1 MWQLNANINLI
12 VCQKSKVDDWVNHMR
27 TEYDLPYVIVC
38 DLTKKDEYEMFFS
51 AIENPYLMTVGV
63 INYDLVFR
71 RKELE
76 TLRDFTLMLDE
87 SQFIQNETA
96 KRTKFILKMKPLFVI
111 LLSGTPVGGKYEQLW
126 TQCQLLGWRISK
138 TKFWNDYINY
148 RLYRPAPT
156 VYPIKIVTGYKNVDD
171 LKKKLAEHGAH
182 FLKTEEVIDL
192 PEQVFTT
199 ISVPSSPEYR
209 KFMKDKIVTIEGETL
224 VGDNPLKK
232 LLYARQ
238 LCSTYSDAKL
248 TAFKDW
254 VESNNDRLVIFYNF
268 NSELDKMLSVVG
280 DRPVSLVNGAT
291 KDLTA
296 YEEEPDSITFVN
308 YGAGSSGLNLWKA
321 NYMMLYSPPLSVMN
335 FMQCLK
341 RVHRIGQTKTCF
353 YYYPTVKDSIE
364 EKIYDALKRGEDY
377 TNLLFERDFKE
388 PK

>member
-51 AIENPYLMTVGV
+51 AIENPYLMAVGV

-209 KFMKDKIVTIEGETL
+209 KFMKDKIVSIGGEVL

-296 YEEEPDSITFVN
+296 YEEEPDSITFVQ
-308 YGAGSSGLNLWKA
+308 YQAGAMGLNLQKA
-321 NYMMLYSPPLSVMN
+321 RYIGYYSLPLASDL
-335 FMQCLK
+335 FEQSKK
-341 RVHRIGQTKTCF
+341 RIHRIGQKNTCF
-353 YYYPTVKDSIE
+353 YYTFLCTDSVE
-364 EKIYDALKRGEDY
+364 EKISETLAKRQDY
-377 TNLLFERDFKE
+377 TEELFRKI
-388 PK
+388 K